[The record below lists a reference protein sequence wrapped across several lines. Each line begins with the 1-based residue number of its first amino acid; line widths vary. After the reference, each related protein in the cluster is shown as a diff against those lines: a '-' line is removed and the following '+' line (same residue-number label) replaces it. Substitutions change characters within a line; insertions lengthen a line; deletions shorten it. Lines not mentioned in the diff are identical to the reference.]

1 MNGTLDFPR
10 MSSKKVLAVVIGFIE
25 SNPLLIERHNSR
37 PSTQLI
43 PGKIP

>member
-1 MNGTLDFPR
+1 MNGTPDFSR
-10 MSSKKVLAVVIGFIE
+10 MGSKKILAVGTGFIE

-43 PGKIP
+43 PGKVP